1 MNLIIG
7 DQIFDRLLEEAATNP
22 RLRTNLDLRNSEA
35 DSSQR
40 MLNALLPGTKVAVH
54 RHLNTSETV
63 VVLKG
68 RLTEVYYDDNGKETC
83 RIELSAGPG
92 NNGVQVPAG
101 CWHTIEV
108 HEPSVIMEF
117 KDGAYAPLS
126 ANEIL

>member
-7 DQIFDRLLEEAATNP
+7 NLIFDKLLEEAGTNA
-22 RLRTNLDLRNSEA
+22 RLRTNLDLRNSDT

-40 MLNALLPGTKVAVH
+40 MLNALLPGTKVPVH
-54 RHLNTSETV
+54 RHLRTSETV

-68 RLTEVYYDDNGKETC
+68 RLDEVYYDDNGNETE
-83 RIELSAGPG
+83 RIELGADTG
-92 NNGVQVPAG
+92 NTGVQVPAG

-108 HEPSVIMEF
+108 HEPSVIIEV

-126 ANEIL
+126 PEEIL

>member
-7 DQIFDRLLEEAATNP
+7 NLIFDKLLEDAGTNT
-22 RLRTNLDLRNSEA
+22 RLRTNLDLRNSDT

-40 MLNALLPGTKVAVH
+40 MLNALLPGTKVPVH
-54 RHLNTSETV
+54 RHLRTSETV

-68 RLTEVYYDDNGKETC
+68 RLDEVYYDDNGNETE
-83 RIELSAGPG
+83 RIELGADTG
-92 NNGVQVPAG
+92 NTGVQVPAG

-108 HEPSVIMEF
+108 HEPSVIIEV

-126 ANEIL
+126 PEEIL